1 MDTEYEHE
9 AKVRSQ
15 LRQVRLCTLVLE
27 DINTDVT
34 DPTTADS
41 RADLLIA
48 SENLVIEAIKL
59 VEQARALAWNEHP
72 MEIPPNTII

>member
-1 MDTEYEHE
+1 MSTEHE
-9 AKVRSQ
+9 HEQTVRTQ

-27 DINTDVT
+27 DINTDVA

-48 SENLVIEAIKL
+48 AENLVVEAIKL
-59 VEQARALAWNEHP
+59 VEQARSLAWNQEP
-72 MEIPPNTII
+72 MQIPPNTVI

>member
-1 MDTEYEHE
+1 MSTQHEHE
-9 AKVRSQ
+9 QIIRSQ

-27 DINTDVT
+27 DINIDVA

-48 SENLVIEAIKL
+48 AENLAVEAIKL
-59 VEQARALAWNEHP
+59 VEQARALAWNQEP
-72 MEIPPNTII
+72 IEIPPNTIL

>member
-1 MDTEYEHE
+1 MSTQHEHE
-9 AKVRSQ
+9 QIIRSQ

-27 DINTDVT
+27 DINTDVA

-48 SENLVIEAIKL
+48 TENLVVEAIKL
-59 VEQARALAWNEHP
+59 VEQARALAWNQEP
-72 MEIPPNTII
+72 IEIPPNTIL

>member
-1 MDTEYEHE
+1 MSTEYEYD

-27 DINTDVT
+27 DVNTDVT

-48 SENLVIEAIKL
+48 AENLVVEAIKF
-59 VEQARALAWNEHP
+59 VEQARALAWNQEP
-72 MEIPPNTII
+72 IEIPPNTII